1 MTSLLSIPKVVL
13 LANDLAPTHSVRQ
26 AIRRA
31 GLTVTLEPVSSR
43 EEFLSRCDF
52 GSVDL
57 IVAATTGMHG
67 LKVSEIV
74 ERAQESPVEIP
85 IVVIGRD
92 ADERHVLQTWRDGVS
107 DFILV
112 SQLDRLPSALERAIQ
127 RQRTRRG
134 SAHLQG
140 ELDRAAETLRD
151 NQKLITLGRLTA
163 SIAHEINNP
172 LESLTNLLYL
182 MEVERDSPEKRDEY
196 LRLAQRELGRVVQI
210 SKQTLTFSRETTSPM
225 RVQLADLVEE
235 VLTLF
240 GRRIGEKRLNVSRQY
255 ESSEAVTVF
264 PGEMRQVLSNLIAN
278 AIEATELE
286 GVLMVRIRSARK
298 WSDEGVHGVRLSVA
312 DSGAGMSAAIRSRL
326 GEPFFTTK
334 GQHGTGLG
342 LWVTRS
348 ILNRYGGN
356 LQLRSSTSPERHGTV
371 FSMFLPTNMRPQA
384 VASRVDTAVRA
395 AGSRDVAE
403 ATGFRPDDV
412 DFSDRDSRQR
422 ANSH

>member
-1 MTSLLSIPKVVL
+1 MTSQLSIPKVVL

-92 ADERHVLQTWRDGVS
+92 ADERHVLQTWRDEVS

-182 MEVERDSPEKRDEY
+182 MEVERESPEKRDEY

-312 DSGAGMSAAIRSRL
+312 DSGAGMSAEIRSRL

-356 LQLRSSTSPERHGTV
+356 LQLRSSTSAERHGTV

-384 VASRVDTAVRA
+384 VASRVETAVRA

-403 ATGFRPDDV
+403 AAGFRPDDV